1 MDMSMASECRGYAR
15 FEKAKLKVA
24 NIVKIVA
31 IAHPRAVVIF
41 TLTALIVA
49 AIAERSLPPLQTTAA
64 LLLAMAAIQT
74 SVGIFNDY
82 YDRDLDAVAKPYRA
96 LPAGLVSA
104 QSAYRAAWIAV
115 ALGLGAAATLGLSSM
130 LVLALGAAMGFL
142 YSARLKR
149 SVLSWLPYA
158 IAYPMVPLWV
168 WVSLG
173 KFRPEMF
180 LIYPTA
186 IPFSLGVHLCNQLR
200 DYDDDTQQGMRG
212 LTQHL
217 GKQTASW
224 ICVSLLLLSPVPPLV
239 TAYGHWGGAQVFL
252 LSVLIHWL
260 LIVHC
265 LYTYRAH
272 YGAQIWSAM
281 FKRLQWSGPLMFIG
295 WVLSV
300 SR

>member
-1 MDMSMASECRGYAR
+1 MKIRSDRHGSANR
-15 FEKAKLKVA
+15 EKADSKLA
-24 NIVKIVA
+24 EINEILA
-31 IAHPRAVVIF
+31 IAHPRAVVVF
-41 TLTALIVA
+41 TSIILTIAV
-49 AIAERSLPPLQTTAA
+49 IAEHGLPPLRTTAA
-64 LLLAMAAIQT
+64 LVLAMACIQI

-104 QSAYRAAWIAV
+104 QLAYRAAWIAV
-115 ALGLGAAATLGLSSM
+115 MLGLGTAATLGLSSM
-130 LVLALGAAMGFL
+130 LILALGAAMGFL

-168 WVSLG
+168 WASLG
-173 KFRPEMF
+173 KFRPEML

-200 DYDDDTQQGMRG
+200 DYEDDTEQGMKG
-212 LTQHL
+212 LAQHL
-217 GKQTASW
+217 GKETAGW
-224 ICVSLLLLSPVPPLV
+224 ICVNLLLLSPVPPLV
-239 TAYGHWGGAQVFL
+239 TVYGHGSSALIFL
-252 LSVLIHWL
+252 VSVLLHWL

-265 LYTYRAH
+265 LHTYRSRCGAH
-272 YGAQIWSAM
+272 IWRSL
-281 FKRLQWSGPLMFIG
+281 FKRLQWSGPLMLIG

-300 SR
+300 LR

>member
-1 MDMSMASECRGYAR
+1 MSMASECRGYTR

-49 AIAERSLPPLQTTAA
+49 AIAERSLPPLQTTVA

-200 DYDDDTQQGMRG
+200 DYEDDTEQGMKG

-217 GKQTASW
+217 GKETSSW
-224 ICVSLLLLSPVPPLV
+224 ICVSLLLLSPILPLGAGYV
-239 TAYGHWGGAQVFL
+239 HGSSTLMFAVAVVVHW
-252 LSVLIHWL
+252 VLIL
-260 LIVHC
+260 HC
-265 LYTYRAH
+265 LYRQWAEG
-272 YGAQIWSAM
+272 GAQIWAVL
-281 FKRLQWSGPLMFIG
+281 FKRVQWGGPLLLIG
-295 WVLSV
+295 WAFSI
-300 SR
+300 SG